1 VPCWRFVAV
10 CIASHPVPFF
20 LQDPYFLIPIARNG
34 QANNNATG
42 KPCYDAVPISRAMK
56 HAGSFLRLKDSVIDQ
71 IEATTTPELE
81 PARDLI
87 ERYRNRD
94 LYKCAASKVLRS
106 QHSQLHRRIWD
117 KAEEDIVDE
126 ILMYKGKHTGTDG
139 KELTLS
145 RDDVIVLKCDI
156 HHGQKDA
163 DPLTKMRF
171 LEKSQLNKIAADQ
184 YLDLPVADEVHPSEY
199 ESRLPRTLR
208 EFSLRVYCRT
218 ASKLELLTHVFTL
231 WWDQIH
237 SELSMTMDRSD
248 SDNVGSL
255 PISQE
260 DYPSDDDV
268 DDRDKLETYNI
279 PFMSNSSMPWCS
291 PSSPKRRL

>member
-1 VPCWRFVAV
+1 
-10 CIASHPVPFF
+10 
-20 LQDPYFLIPIARNG
+20 
-34 QANNNATG
+34 
-42 KPCYDAVPISRAMK
+42 MK

-94 LYKCAASKVLRS
+94 LYKCAASKVLRC
-106 QHSQLHRRIWD
+106 QHSELHRRIWE

-126 ILMYKGKHTGTDG
+126 ILMYKGLHTGTDG

-145 RDDVIVLKCDI
+145 REDVIVLKCDI
-156 HHGQKDA
+156 HHGQKEV

-171 LEKSQLNKIAADQ
+171 LETKTQLNKIAADH

-208 EFSLRVYCRT
+208 EFSLRAYCRT

-260 DYPSDDDV
+260 DYPSDV
-268 DDRDKLETYNI
+268 DDDDLDKLETYNNS
-279 PFMSNSSMPWCS
+279 FMANSSMPWCS
-291 PSSPKRRL
+291 PSSPKRRF